1 MNKKIVVVSLLA
13 TLVLALA
20 HLAEAQKA
28 TKVARVGY
36 LTLAGAMGH
45 SVNYNTF
52 RQGLRELGHVEGHNL
67 FIESRTAENRS
78 RLGELAT
85 ELVEQKVDVI
95 VAQGPAAIAAKKA
108 SATIPI
114 VFSYSGEPVEAGL
127 VASLARP
134 GGNLTGMSFLAFDLV
149 GKRLELLKEAAPKV
163 SRIAVLSNPEHPG
176 DQREFQETQINA
188 RNFGCALEYVQVKT
202 PADFDGAFGT
212 VSKSRANGLLVFPS
226 ALTNS
231 HREQIVEFAAKFRLP
246 GVYGWREYVDSGG
259 LMSYGPNQDEAFR
272 RIAVFVDKILKGA
285 KPTDLPVEQPMRFEF
300 VINLKA
306 AKQIGLTIP
315 PNVVAR
321 ADKVIR

>member
-1 MNKKIVVVSLLA
+1 MRKMGVFILISFFMA
-13 TLVLALA
+13 GAQPA
-20 HLAEAQKA
+20 GAQKPQ
-28 TKVARVGY
+28 KSFRIGY
-36 LTLAGAMGH
+36 LTLAGAMGQ

-52 RQGLRELGHVEGHNL
+52 RQGLRELGYVEGHNL
-67 FIESRTAENRS
+67 FIESRIAENRS

-108 SATIPI
+108 SATIPV

-149 GKRLELLKEAAPKV
+149 GKRLELLKEAASKV

-176 DQREFQETQINA
+176 DQREYQETQIAA
-188 RNFGCALEYVQVKT
+188 RNLGSALEYVQVKT
-202 PADFDGAFGT
+202 PADFDGAFDT
-212 VSKSRANGLLVFPS
+212 VSKWRANGLLVFPT

-231 HREQIVEFAAKFRLP
+231 HRERIVEFAAKSRLP
-246 GVYGWREYVDSGG
+246 GVYGWREYVEIGG
-259 LMSYGPNQDEAFR
+259 LMSYGPKQDEAFR

-285 KPTDLPVEQPMRFEF
+285 KPADLPVEQPTKFEF
-300 VINLKA
+300 VINLKTA
-306 AKQIGLTIP
+306 RQIGVTIP
-315 PNVVAR
+315 QSVLYR
-321 ADKVIR
+321 ADKVIK

>member
-1 MNKKIVVVSLLA
+1 MRKLGIFILISFIMA
-13 TLVLALA
+13 GAQPA
-20 HLAEAQKA
+20 GAQKPQ
-28 TKVARVGY
+28 KSYRVGY

-108 SATIPI
+108 STTIPI
-114 VFSYSGEPVEAGL
+114 VFSFSGEPVEAGL

-176 DQREFQETQINA
+176 DQREFQETQIAA
-188 RNFGCALEYVQVKT
+188 RNFGSPLQYMQVKT
-202 PADFDGAFGT
+202 PADFDGAFDT
-212 VSKSRANGLLVFPS
+212 VSKWRANGLLVFPS

-231 HREQIVEFAAKFRLP
+231 HRERIVEFAAKSRLP
-246 GVYGWREYVDSGG
+246 GVYGWKEYVDAGG

-272 RIAVFVDKILKGA
+272 RVAVFVDKILKGA
-285 KPTDLPVEQPMRFEF
+285 KPADLPVEQPMRFEL

-315 PNVVAR
+315 PNVLAR
-321 ADKVIR
+321 ADRIMK

>member
-1 MNKKIVVVSLLA
+1 MRKLGIFILISFIMA
-13 TLVLALA
+13 GAQPA
-20 HLAEAQKA
+20 GAQKPQ
-28 TKVARVGY
+28 KSYRVGY

-52 RQGLRELGHVEGHNL
+52 REGLRELGYVEGHNL

-95 VAQGPAAIAAKKA
+95 VAQGPAAIAAKKT

-114 VFSYSGEPVEAGL
+114 VFSFSGEPVEAGL

-176 DQREFQETQINA
+176 DQREFQETQIAA
-188 RNFGCALEYVQVKT
+188 RNFGSALEYIQVKT
-202 PADFDGAFGT
+202 PADFDGAFDT
-212 VSKSRANGLLVFPS
+212 VSKWRANGLLVFPS

-231 HREQIVEFAAKFRLP
+231 HRERIVEFAAKSRLP
-246 GVYGWREYVDSGG
+246 GVYGWKEYVDAGG

-272 RIAVFVDKILKGA
+272 RVAVFVDKILKGA
-285 KPTDLPVEQPMRFEF
+285 KPADLPVEQPMRFEL

-315 PNVVAR
+315 PNLLAR
-321 ADKVIR
+321 ADKVIK